1 MVYSEIK
8 RCQIGIWAITLI
20 NIEVKP
26 GHKLGKTGELFHLSA
41 LPKESLSAE
50 ASAASFSASK
60 SFICRSACSRSHW
73 LMPVIMSSM
82 VPVVPKKTSGAKDFL
97 FMPTGIA
104 TRAPATEKNQVP
116 RALQWT

>member
-1 MVYSEIK
+1 
-8 RCQIGIWAITLI
+8 
-20 NIEVKP
+20 
-26 GHKLGKTGELFHLSA
+26 
-41 LPKESLSAE
+41 
-50 ASAASFSASK
+50 
-60 SFICRSACSRSHW
+60 
-73 LMPVIMSSM
+73 MPVIMSSM